1 LVKFVKF
8 ELDMEGGVCCALAGS
23 LEFFDPGSGFLAVA
37 ICIRDLND
45 VSACRLFSKILK

>member
-1 LVKFVKF
+1 MFLFFLILYCVCT
-8 ELDMEGGVCCALAGS
+8 GGVCCALAGS

-45 VSACRLFSKILK
+45 VSECRLL